1 MLKVRVIPTLLYKS
15 VGLVKGV
22 GFNSWR
28 RVDTVLPAIKVYNM
42 REVDELILVDIEA
55 TKEKKEPD
63 YDSIRDFSREC
74 FVPFCVGGGIK
85 NIEQIRNLLR
95 CGADKVAINSSAYDN
110 IELLSQGAALF
121 GSQCI
126 VASIDCRKIDGK
138 YHCYSNNGEK
148 DTGYLLEEWIKK
160 VVDAGAG
167 EILLT
172 SIELDG
178 TMQGYDIE
186 MLKLVTSLVNVPVI
200 ASGGAGNYEHMYQAV
215 SEAGVSAVAA
225 ASIYHFTEQTPK
237 EAKAYLNERGI
248 PVRII

>member
-126 VASIDCRKIDGK
+126 VSSIDCRKIDGK